1 MNYIID
7 GRTMKA
13 ADHYTIE
20 TIGIPSL
27 VLMERAALQVVET
40 VKKEKIDITRSLI
53 VCGKT
58 AATVRN
64 ATAGRDVLATT
75 AADRTDGRQKT
86 AAEEELPVREA
97 IAQPEAALKGRK
109 DNSRMY
115 ALRTFCCYKQSNA
128 RSASI
133 RLS

>member
-1 MNYIID
+1 MRATDAGMDMEAETAD
-7 GRTMKA
+7 GLEIVTKE
-13 ADHYTIE
+13 ADASE
-20 TIGIPSL
+20 IGI
-27 VLMERAALQVVET
+27 RET
-40 VKKEKIDITRSLI
+40 ADGLAIKTR
-53 VCGKT
+53 KT

-86 AAEEELPVREA
+86 AAEEELPAREA

-115 ALRTFCCYKQSNA
+115 ALRTFCCYE
-128 RSASI
+128 
-133 RLS
+133 